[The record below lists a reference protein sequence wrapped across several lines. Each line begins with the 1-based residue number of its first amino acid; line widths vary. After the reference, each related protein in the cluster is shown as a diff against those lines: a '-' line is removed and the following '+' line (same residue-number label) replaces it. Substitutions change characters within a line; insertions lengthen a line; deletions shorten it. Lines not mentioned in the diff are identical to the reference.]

1 MTAVVQHIVQHGL
14 KPEWDRLELL
24 CQCLIRSRENKE
36 VGSELLGRLRQMQ
49 LHVSELRATGAT
61 WANIET
67 EGLSVVEM
75 DILSAVIAVEAE
87 PKFALYYQRFYPGHV
102 QHYMTPALLQEL
114 LAFSGD
120 EVRLLHLALTN
131 DSLLVSR
138 GLITVENEGAL
149 RILKPGA
156 GIVNRLLELPEE
168 DIPPPGSLRIRDKAF
183 WDDLI
188 LADEKRRL
196 LQEYLIWIR
205 HHETVVNEWQGNE
218 TGGPIALFAGPSGT
232 GKTFAAMVLA
242 NELGWPLY
250 RVDLGMLVSKYIGET
265 EKNLNSLFSAAHG
278 KKMVLQFDEAD
289 SLMSKR
295 GDVREAR
302 DRYANMEVSHLLARI
317 EEHRGPCI
325 LTTNLRGHLDT
336 AFYRRFQVV
345 VEFSRPDE
353 RERKHLWQKLF
364 PAKAPLS
371 KELDLSLL
379 GRSVNLSGGNIK
391 NAALHSAYL
400 AAEEGSA
407 IQYKHV
413 ATAVWREL
421 TKDGRPVSD
430 SQLGQLISY
439 LPDGVR

>member
-1 MTAVVQHIVQHGL
+1 MTAVVQHIAQHGL

-24 CQCLIRSRENKE
+24 CQCLIRSRDNKE
-36 VGSELLGRLRQMQ
+36 AGSELLGRLRQMQ
-49 LHVSELRATGAT
+49 RLVSELRTNGT
-61 WANIET
+61 SWANIDS
-67 EGLSVVEM
+67 EGLSVIEM
-75 DILSAVIAVEAE
+75 DILSAVVAVEAE
-87 PKFALYYQRFYPGHV
+87 PKFALYYQRFYAGQV

-114 LAFSGD
+114 LAFNGD
-120 EVRLLHLALTN
+120 EVRLLHLALSK
-131 DSLLVSR
+131 DSLLISR
-138 GLITVENEGAL
+138 GLITIENEGAL
-149 RILKPGA
+149 KVLKPGP
-156 GIVNRLLELPEE
+156 GIVNRLLDLPYE
-168 DIPPPGSLRIRDKAF
+168 DIPPPGSLRIKKKAV

-188 LADEKRRL
+188 LGDEKRLMLR
-196 LQEYLIWIR
+196 EYLMWIR
-205 HHETVVNEWQGNE
+205 HYETVVNDWQGNE

-232 GKTFAAMVLA
+232 GKTFAATVLA
-242 NELGWPLY
+242 NELDWPLY

-278 KKMVLQFDEAD
+278 KRMVLQFDEAD

-295 GDVREAR
+295 GEVREAR

-336 AFYRRFQVV
+336 AFYRRFQSV

-353 RERKHLWQKLF
+353 TERSQLWQKLF

-371 KELDLSLL
+371 DKLDISLL

-391 NAALHSAYL
+391 NAALYSAYL
-400 AAEEGSA
+400 AAEEGIS

-421 TKDGRPVSD
+421 TKEGRPVSD
-430 SQLGQLISY
+430 SQMGQLVSY
-439 LPDGVR
+439 LPEGVR

>member
-1 MTAVVQHIVQHGL
+1 MTAVVQQITKPGL

-36 VGSELLGRLRQMQ
+36 ISSELLGKLRQMQ
-49 LHVSELRATGAT
+49 LYVSELRAGGMA
-61 WANIET
+61 WAGIET

-75 DILSAVIAVEAE
+75 DILSAIVAVEAE
-87 PKFALYYQRFYPGHV
+87 PKFALYYQRFYPGQV
-102 QHYMTPALLQEL
+102 QHYMTPALLHEL
-114 LAFSGD
+114 LAFSGE
-120 EVRLLHLALTN
+120 EVRALHLALLK
-131 DSLLVSR
+131 DSPLRSR
-138 GLITVENEGAL
+138 GLISIDDEGAL
-149 RILKPGA
+149 KIIKPGP
-156 GIVNRLLELPEE
+156 GIVNKLLDLPEV
-168 DIPPPGSLRIRDKAF
+168 DTPPPGSLRISNQAG

-188 LADEKRRL
+188 LADEKHL
-196 LQEYLIWIR
+196 MLQEYLLWIR
-205 HHETVVNEWQGNE
+205 HYDKVVNDWQGNE
-218 TGGPIALFAGPSGT
+218 TGGPVALFAGPSGT

-265 EKNLNSLFSAAHG
+265 EKNLNSLFSSAHG

-295 GDVREAR
+295 GEVREAR

-325 LTTNLRGHLDT
+325 LTTNLRNHLDT
-336 AFYRRFQVV
+336 AFYRRFQIV

-353 RERKHLWQKLF
+353 NERKQLWQKLF
-364 PAKAPLS
+364 PVKAPLNDD
-371 KELDLSLL
+371 LDIAFL
-379 GRSVNLSGGNIK
+379 GKNVNLSGGNIK

-400 AAEEGSA
+400 AAEDGTSVS
-407 IQYKHV
+407 YHHV

-430 SQLGQLISY
+430 SQMGQLIDY
-439 LPDGVR
+439 LPEGVR